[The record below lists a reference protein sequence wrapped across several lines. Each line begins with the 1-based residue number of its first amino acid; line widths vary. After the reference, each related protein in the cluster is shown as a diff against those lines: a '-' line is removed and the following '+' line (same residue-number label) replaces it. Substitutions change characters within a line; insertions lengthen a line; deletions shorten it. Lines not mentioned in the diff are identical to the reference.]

1 MFSRSRIQDKQ
12 VLVDKDPEVT
22 LNQLDGLNECELVAK
37 ANEALVCMSPRLQQ
51 QGPAELRAVGAKRLH
66 NGGIIYDK
74 PETTRWVRR
83 EKATFMAGFGRTMVV
98 KERAISIIVKFVLIA
113 HSPDVLA
120 ANRRIECNSSLREG
134 MLLSTRWIKPVQ
146 KHAKGQKVAHLI
158 ARLRT
163 NKDANQAIREGMII
177 ASKRT
182 WAIWMQKEPWRC
194 LKCQLITARHLAASC
209 NQKAMCGTCG
219 KGHCTFKCQV
229 TDRAELW
236 CVNCKEKGHAS
247 WDRLCLEFWA
257 ASRQLEDTDPEHTYK
272 YFPNQD
278 EWMWEQQPGYEH
290 LGPSSG
296 WGAPSGR
303 KYGYDR

>member
-1 MFSRSRIQDKQ
+1 MEVAKEDIQNIMEIFKEEVSKMTKVAALVGSCSAKEGAHPQNGRVQQATYAKAVNRRLPPLHLSMFSRSRIQDKQ

-120 ANRRIECNSSLREG
+120 ENRRIKHNSSLGEG
-134 MLLSTRWIKPVQ
+134 TLLS
-146 KHAKGQKVAHLI
+146 
-158 ARLRT
+158 
-163 NKDANQAIREGMII
+163 
-177 ASKRT
+177 
-182 WAIWMQKEPWRC
+182 
-194 LKCQLITARHLAASC
+194 
-209 NQKAMCGTCG
+209 
-219 KGHCTFKCQV
+219 
-229 TDRAELW
+229 
-236 CVNCKEKGHAS
+236 
-247 WDRLCLEFWA
+247 
-257 ASRQLEDTDPEHTYK
+257 SR
-272 YFPNQD
+272 
-278 EWMWEQQPGYEH
+278 
-290 LGPSSG
+290 
-296 WGAPSGR
+296 
-303 KYGYDR
+303 